1 MCKEVL
7 SIREALRVEGGRRDT
22 LINQHV
28 EKFEEFKKDV
38 MDSLLLWD
46 DKTSE
51 LTGLAEKYSGAL
63 EEQKRLFMKL
73 KLVVQEKDQLI
84 TELHRQLT
92 MREQSS
98 VKQVNEVKLELC
110 RANQLVEEDL
120 ILAVTLLEEKIL
132 LREKELL
139 IAEESKISFR
149 RKFTSVLEE
158 RNFFESK
165 LEETTEQLK
174 YKECELDRVST
185 QANERE

>member
-92 MREQSS
+92 MRE
-98 VKQVNEVKLELC
+98 
-110 RANQLVEEDL
+110 
-120 ILAVTLLEEKIL
+120 
-132 LREKELL
+132 
-139 IAEESKISFR
+139 
-149 RKFTSVLEE
+149 
-158 RNFFESK
+158 
-165 LEETTEQLK
+165 
-174 YKECELDRVST
+174 
-185 QANERE
+185 